1 MSVVVAVKENG
12 VVYMGADSQTSAG
25 SYKEYFLNEC
35 GFKIFRLENGILAS
49 FCGNV
54 GSKHTICSLENV
66 FTLDENG
73 NLTKRH
79 IVNNIIPKL
88 VAEMNKIGNEETGK
102 IDVSI
107 LLAHK
112 DSLYKICMDL
122 SVLKQNTIAIHGS
135 GMEYTYYALS
145 SEGNVKDRI
154 LQALSSSAKRTESVS
169 GPFVLIDTKKLEY
182 EIVDMGGK
190 NY

>member
-12 VVYMGADSQTSAG
+12 VIYMGADSQTNAG
-25 SYKEYFLNEC
+25 SYKEHFLNEC

-54 GSKHTICSLENV
+54 GSKHTICSWENV

-88 VAEMNKIGNEETGK
+88 VAEMNKVGNEETGK

-112 DSLYKICMDL
+112 DSLYKICIDL
-122 SVLKQNTIAIHGS
+122 SVKKCTIATHGS
-135 GMEYTYYALS
+135 GMEYTYFTLS
-145 SEGNVKDRI
+145 KDGMVKDRI
-154 LQALSSSAKRTESVS
+154 LQALSSSAKRTESVG
-169 GPFVLIDTKKLEY
+169 GPFVLIDTKDLEY
-182 EIVDMGGK
+182 EIVDLGGK